1 MSTNLKYKQVVNVSR
16 RTWDLE
22 TYEKR
27 AQDRANKNTNSQDG
41 TIESKRK
48 QLPLV
53 AADNEE
59 EHPKNE
65 EEFRP
70 AASNAIGPQSSNRA
84 FLKARTKKISSLD
97 AKIGSVEIINP
108 EGMAATS
115 RSIKTNDNAT
125 TNENA
130 VTKMGVGWHC
140 KVCDCYLKDSL
151 AYLDHIN
158 GRKHQRNLGYS
169 MRVERSTKDQVD
181 SRLEALVKKANK
193 KKQTAMDDLM
203 LNEKESLN
211 GSLNG
216 PLNESL
222 SESLNE
228 SFHDRVLAKD
238 QELQEKKRLRKERKK
253 AKKLLLKQQ
262 KTKGHSTF
270 TAVNLNNN
278 SDNNSNNETKQ
289 EQTESFE
296 SSKEDDGADN
306 GLMDPDMAAIM
317 GFAGFGGGN
326 KNR

>member
-41 TIESKRK
+41 TTSSQASNQASNQDGTTESKRK

-211 GSLNG
+211 
-216 PLNESL
+216 ESL

-228 SFHDRVLAKD
+228 S
-238 QELQEKKRLRKERKK
+238 LRY
-253 AKKLLLKQQ
+253 
-262 KTKGHSTF
+262 GH
-270 TAVNLNNN
+270 
-278 SDNNSNNETKQ
+278 
-289 EQTESFE
+289 
-296 SSKEDDGADN
+296 
-306 GLMDPDMAAIM
+306 P
-317 GFAGFGGGN
+317 
-326 KNR
+326 